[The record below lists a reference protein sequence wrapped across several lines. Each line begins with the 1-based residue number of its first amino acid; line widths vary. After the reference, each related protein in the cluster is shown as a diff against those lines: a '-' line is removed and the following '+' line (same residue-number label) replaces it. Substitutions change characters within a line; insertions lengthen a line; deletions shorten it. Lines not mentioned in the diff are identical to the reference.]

1 MLKSNFTVKV
11 SSVKG
16 NSAEIIIE
24 PLPKNFGHTVG
35 NALRRVLLSSLEGSA
50 AIRVK
55 IAGISHQFSTLSGL
69 QEDILEFILNLKEL
83 NFGLTK
89 DQDEVKV
96 KLSVSGKKV
105 VTAADLE
112 LPAGV
117 TVSDPDKVLANLTS
131 AKSKLSAVITVVKG
145 IGYVSS
151 KEHMLDKIGV
161 IPLDASFSPI
171 NNATYTIESTRVGRR
186 TDYDKVR
193 LSLTTNGT
201 IKPKAAIIQASELL
215 SRFFAQIH
223 SPAPVEKEPEP
234 KLSEKIPDGFVE
246 DLDLPTRTTNAL
258 KKGGYEK
265 LGDLVEAS
273 VSDLSQVKNLG
284 DKSVQEIVKKL
295 KTKDIII
302 K

>member
-1 MLKSNFTVKV
+1 MLKSNFKVTVSK
-11 SSVKG
+11 VKG
-16 NSAEIIIE
+16 RSAEVIIE

-35 NALRRVLLSSLEGSA
+35 NALRRVLLNSLSGAA

-55 IAGISHQFSTLSGL
+55 IAGVSHQFSTLSGL
-69 QEDILEFILNLKEL
+69 QEDILEFVLNLKEL
-83 NFGLTK
+83 NFKLK
-89 DQDEVKV
+89 DQDTATV
-96 KLSVSGKKV
+96 KLSISGKKI

-131 AKSKLSAVITVVKG
+131 PKSKLSATITVAKG

-151 KEHMLDKIGV
+151 EEHMLDKIGV

-171 NNATYTIESTRVGRR
+171 VNSTYTIESTRVGRR

-193 LSLTTNGT
+193 LNLTTNGT
-201 IKPKAAIIQASELL
+201 IEPKEAVSQAAEIL
-215 SRFFAQIH
+215 SRFFAQVH
-223 SPAPVEKEPEP
+223 SPAPVEEEVVKVSAD
-234 KLSEKIPDGFVE
+234 KTPDGFVE

-265 LGDLVEAS
+265 LDDLAES
-273 VSDLSQVKNLG
+273 KVSDLTQVKNLG
-284 DKSVQEIVKKL
+284 DKSVIEIVKRL
-295 KTKDIII
+295 KAKGITI